1 MKQLSELL
9 PKAIDDIQ
17 MKMLFKR
24 HLRATNQWVDKD
36 HARTLFDAVRGILVS
51 DTAFR
56 HYLVASYQ
64 LNIPISEGRARNYFD
79 AVEKKMK
86 IIKNKA

>member
-9 PKAIDDIQ
+9 PEAIDDIQ

-24 HLRATNQWVDKD
+24 HLTATNQWVDKD

-64 LNIPISEGRARNYFD
+64 LNIPISEGSARNYLK
-79 AVEKKMK
+79 AVENNLK
-86 IIKNKA
+86 

>member
-9 PKAIDDIQ
+9 PEAIDDIQ

-24 HLRATNQWVDKD
+24 HLHARGEWVDKD
-36 HARTLFDAVRGILVS
+36 HARTLFEAVRAILVS

-56 HYLVASYQ
+56 HYLVASHQ
-64 LNIPISEGRARNYFD
+64 LNIPISEASARSYL
-79 AVEKKMK
+79 
-86 IIKNKA
+86 KAMGY

>member
-9 PKAIDDIQ
+9 PEAIDDIQ

-24 HLRATNQWVDKD
+24 HLHARGEWVDKD

-64 LNIPISEGRARNYFD
+64 LNIPISEGSARNYFE
-79 AVEKKMK
+79 AVENNLK
-86 IIKNKA
+86 